1 MANAAERWTHSE
13 AILSSGG
20 ICVAVRS
27 VARSLSSMASDSLAS
42 GGVAKRAQKEWSV
55 PTNSSPTPQLYLY
68 NSLTRRKDL
77 FVPNN
82 GNIVKWYICGPT
94 VYDSSHMGH
103 ARAYL
108 SMDILRR
115 VMSSYFGYDVQFIM
129 NITDIDDKIIKR
141 ARQRHLLTKYLDNS
155 KEPPSVEKIVQDI
168 VSALECFR
176 KKFENETDPD
186 KKKMYESM
194 IARVDASAQHLEKA
208 LRSNDKG
215 SIESA
220 KGTLLNEARDVL
232 SDWLDA
238 QFGSAVNDHSVFDTL
253 AKTYESEFLAD
264 MARLNVLPADVVT
277 RVSEYVPEIVAYVE
291 KIIKN
296 GYAYPT
302 SDGSVYFDT
311 KAFESN
317 PKHFYAKLVPEAYG
331 DAESLEKN
339 MREGEGEL
347 SMSADKL
354 QQKRNPSDFAL
365 WKSSK
370 EGEPFWD
377 SPWGKGRPGWHIEC
391 SVMSTAICGPKLD
404 IHAGGF
410 DLKFPHHDNEI
421 AQVEA
426 YYDDPHWVNYFIH
439 CGTLRIAGMKMSKSL
454 KNFITIREAL
464 RQYSARQLR
473 LLFLMHNWTD
483 VLDYSASTM
492 ERAMQFERISNEFF
506 LLVKDILRKH
516 YKPDCPQGY
525 LKYNAREL
533 QVMDEFFRIKG
544 EVHEALCDS
553 VDTRTVIEKLRE
565 LIGLG
570 NSYIVEKEKEG
581 AIPNCSLLRKIAL
594 YVTDLFAVFG
604 VIPKSGEIGFPMES
618 ESAIGTEAMLMPY
631 LNALASFREKVRNV
645 AKDNKIIAILEEC
658 DRLRDDVLPE
668 LGVRLEDRAQETVVK
683 LCDREI
689 LLREREQK
697 RAIEEA
703 RRLEKERKAAEKA
716 EKEAAKRIPP
726 QEMFCRGDEAKK
738 YSKWDENGIPTHMSD
753 GEEISKKQRKKLEK
767 MWETQ
772 QKNYQQAM
780 AAEG

>member
-1 MANAAERWTHSE
+1 
-13 AILSSGG
+13 
-20 ICVAVRS
+20 
-27 VARSLSSMASDSLAS
+27 MASDSLAS